1 MKYREF
7 TLTQKGKLIAVF
19 FIKLWED
26 YDYNPNE
33 PMTDTYVQEICYEA
47 GFSKEETL
55 TLIDDLVGMEIIK

>member
-26 YDYNPNE
+26 IDFNPHE
-33 PMTDTYVQEICYEA
+33 PRTDTYVQDVCYEA
-47 GFSKEETL
+47 GFSREETL
-55 TLIDDLVGMEIIK
+55 TLIDELVRMGIVK

>member
-1 MKYREF
+1 MTNREF

-26 YDYNPNE
+26 YDFNPNE
-33 PMTDTYVQEICYEA
+33 PMTDTYVQDICFGA

-55 TLIDDLVGMEIIK
+55 TLIDELVGMEIIK